1 MPPDRHCQ
9 ASPTSMPRPLTIMCE
24 GVGGGGSVCAT
35 AMKYLALVAFFT
47 FVAERTFAFFFAVA
61 VAFAFRLLPG
71 KPEVQGSSQG
81 NQTAGTQCNSLPS
94 FSSVDHQVA
103 CTAFLASS
111 SAWLGAEFLR
121 MRCTSW
127 RISTNCK

>member
-1 MPPDRHCQ
+1 M
-9 ASPTSMPRPLTIMCE
+9 
-24 GVGGGGSVCAT
+24 CAT

-47 FVAERTFAFFFAVA
+47 FVAARTFAFSFAVA
-61 VAFAFRLLPG
+61 AAVAVAAAFAFRLLPG

-81 NQTAGTQCNSLPS
+81 NQTAGRQCNSLPS

-103 CTAFLASS
+103 FTAFLASS